1 MAGDEQDEEDLTQ
14 LVSAVH
20 AEQGLGGGHGLH
32 HLPGQTVHSV
42 LSPRGGGQAP
52 WGRSMFQF
60 PPGDSNPLIEMMVR
74 SQMES
79 DRRHND
85 IMATVASLAGKDSE
99 VVESRKRQRDEGD
112 IKPQEPVT
120 VSLEN
125 YKVEDDAH
133 DKIDFKL
140 RQLLRPIN
148 KDPKEYWQK
157 FSFKS
162 VERPILG
169 SAVFLEHLMAGT
181 INEKTLCKHAD
192 RNAFTKLENYLSKN
206 SGVTEK
212 SKKKLSVQ
220 EVGEDQYSMGVET
233 KWEQASTVFEAVGG
247 VLNYIACEHMIRQY
261 SYTGIAMIRALHEH
275 RCASFEARFVNL
287 TQVLL
292 QCGQFSQGATHSG
305 GDLVQ

>member
-1 MAGDEQDEEDLTQ
+1 
-14 LVSAVH
+14 
-20 AEQGLGGGHGLH
+20 
-32 HLPGQTVHSV
+32 
-42 LSPRGGGQAP
+42 
-52 WGRSMFQF
+52 
-60 PPGDSNPLIEMMVR
+60 MMVR

-148 KDPKEYWQK
+148 ADPKEYWQK
-157 FSFKS
+157 FCFKS

-261 SYTGIAMIRALHEH
+261 SYTGIAMFRALHEH
-275 RCASFEARFVNL
+275 RCA
-287 TQVLL
+287 
-292 QCGQFSQGATHSG
+292 
-305 GDLVQ
+305 